1 MVTGEHIGPRSVARP
16 KDIGFGYP
24 VGPNS
29 VGSCFILYEV
39 SELQCCEGFHLCV
52 KGQFLL

>member
-1 MVTGEHIGPRSVARP
+1 MVTGEHIGPRSAARP

-24 VGPNS
+24 IGPNS

-39 SELQCCEGFHLCV
+39 SELQCCEGFHLRV